1 MSIIKLRS
9 PRYESLETPSGA
21 ISVKLALTVGGTLRY
36 TIIKDCV
43 ATEAAVFEISE
54 LCRDYL
60 TPKMASTKP
69 TSTNQTAISRAITF
83 YDGANATGSIVQ
95 YDGADTDTVT
105 HTGLDGYGAYIDGV
119 NPTITDDT
127 WLITPEYLASG
138 NVYQVFIPD
147 GIGDTIQTISSGSIT
162 NQSFSTVATGVTVHS
177 VLMTI
182 NRINCTKY
190 GSGRKITFINKFGA
204 LQDLWFFLK
213 EVNTLNA
220 KNENYQRNIM
230 SFKDPDNPL
239 YNPIEHPVAT
249 FNKQGKQ
256 TISLSSGYYPEWTT
270 AWFEELLLSEQV
282 WLTRPD
288 YNNPSSDEIIPVN
301 VKTSNIVH
309 KTSLNDRLIEYTMQ
323 FEESFDYINNVR

>member
-105 HTGLDGYGAYIDGV
+105 HTGLDGYGAYIDGA

-147 GIGDTIQTISSGSIT
+147 GIGDTIQTISSGNIT
-162 NQSFSTVATGVTVHS
+162 NQAFSDVATGVTVHS
-177 VLMTI
+177 VFKL
-182 NRINCTKY
+182 
-190 GSGRKITFINKFGA
+190 FQVA
-204 LQDLWFFLK
+204 LLQIKHLQL
-213 EVNTLNA
+213 L
-220 KNENYQRNIM
+220 I
-230 SFKDPDNPL
+230 
-239 YNPIEHPVAT
+239 
-249 FNKQGKQ
+249 
-256 TISLSSGYYPEWTT
+256 
-270 AWFEELLLSEQV
+270 LLLLQF
-282 WLTRPD
+282 T
-288 YNNPSSDEIIPVN
+288 
-301 VKTSNIVH
+301 
-309 KTSLNDRLIEYTMQ
+309 EY
-323 FEESFDYINNVR
+323 